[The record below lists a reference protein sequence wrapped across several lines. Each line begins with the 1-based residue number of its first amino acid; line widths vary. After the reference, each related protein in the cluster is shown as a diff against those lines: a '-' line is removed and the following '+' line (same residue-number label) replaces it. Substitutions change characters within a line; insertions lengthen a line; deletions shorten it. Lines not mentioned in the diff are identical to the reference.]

1 MVSLRPEEDRS
12 DLIKLT
18 VGNMK
23 KIITPNIWKVGRLH
37 STKKE
42 GRESTLLPLHPFDG
56 HTVAPRGVPYASRFG
71 DLRPPRTG
79 G

>member
-1 MVSLRPEEDRS
+1 MVSVRPEEGRN

-18 VGNMK
+18 EGNMK
-23 KIITPNIWKVGRLH
+23 KITTPNIWKIRGLH

-42 GRESTLLPLHPFDG
+42 GRESTLLPLHLFDG